1 MLTLSISLLLN
12 LGVSAGPLPS
22 RAVSLWAA
30 DAACIRVHV
39 PESGVRESSA
49 TGGRWTGRGSIAAT
63 SPLRRDLDDR
73 GPAPGT
79 GTGSGRV
86 QSQGPALP
94 SGAQP
99 AIEASIRRGLDA
111 LAASQALLRDGSL
124 PVGQED
130 AASPIGVTALAALAW
145 MAGGSTPSRGPHAGA
160 LVRALE
166 YLLSHQAGTGEAHP
180 GWISATEDKASRS
193 HGHGL
198 ATLAFSQAAALS
210 PRSPLGRRLGEGLE
224 AAVRHIER
232 MQGSQGGWYYGPGR
246 TAEHEGSVTVCL
258 VQALRGARNTGVRV
272 DGAVIQRAIGYVESL
287 QDETG
292 GFRYPRPAGVRRAHG
307 RVPLHPHASGVYD
320 GRIVDAGYDYV
331 FRELAALVR
340 ARTGAARAR
349 PQLPPL
355 RALLPGAGLLAAPGP
370 AALPALGRGRGPPD
384 PRGPGGGRDVAG
396 PAARWTRGRPAPGPL
411 RGRVRHGDELPLPLG
426 TRGAAAD
433 LPAMSVASGGCVRR
447 LDATDGTRGGP
458 TAPRTAGTMTS

>member
-1 MLTLSISLLLN
+1 MLTLSISLFLN
-12 LGVSAGPLPS
+12 LGVSAGPPPN
-22 RAVSLWAA
+22 RALSLRAA
-30 DAACIRVHV
+30 DAACRQVLAL
-39 PESGVRESSA
+39 ENGVGASSA
-49 TGGRWTGRGSIAAT
+49 TGSSRTGPGSIGA
-63 SPLRRDLDDR
+63 SGPVLRDLDDR

-79 GTGSGRV
+79 GSGRV
-86 QSQGPALP
+86 QAQGPALP

-99 AIEASIRRGLDA
+99 AIQASIRRGLDA
-111 LAASQALLRDGSL
+111 LASSQALLRDGSL
-124 PVGQED
+124 PIGQED

-166 YLLSHQAGTGEAHP
+166 YLLSHQAGAGEAHP

-258 VQALRGARNTGVRV
+258 VQALRGARNSGVRV

-292 GFRYPRPAGVRRAHG
+292 GFRYSTTHPQVSVGLTAGC
-307 RVPLHPHASGVYD
+307 LSTLHASGVYD

-331 FRELAALVR
+331 FRELAARRPRADGGSGGEASNFPYYERFYLAQAFWQHRDLQHFRRWAEDEVR
-340 ARTGAARAR
+340 RILADQEADGTWHDLR
-349 PQLPPL
+349 P
-355 RALLPGAGLLAAPGP
+355 G
-370 AALPALGRGRGPPD
+370 GRGTGL
-384 PRGPGGGRDVAG
+384 
-396 PAARWTRGRPAPGPL
+396 L
-411 RGRVRHGDELPLPLG
+411 RGRYGDAYATAMNCLFLSVPEGLLPIF
-426 TRGAAAD
+426 
-433 LPAMSVASGGCVRR
+433 RR
-447 LDATDGTRGGP
+447 
-458 TAPRTAGTMTS
+458 